1 MPVSVQKLLQY
12 KPNGKAVTMLTA
24 WDYMSAR
31 MVDEAGADIVLAGD
45 SMAMAALGHS
55 TTLPL
60 TLDEMLYHTRAVRR
74 GLSHALLVCDLPFLS
89 YQESKPQAIRNAG
102 RALKET
108 GAQAVKMEGGYPAMV
123 ETIHRVVEVGI
134 PVMGH
139 IGLTPQSIHQLGLKQ
154 QGREEEAQETLI
166 GEAIALEEAGVFA
179 IVLEHIPSDLA
190 RQISQKLTVPTI
202 GIGAGPDCDGQVL
215 ATADLWGLTDR
226 QPPFAKV
233 YVNLREAGI
242 KAAQEFCED
251 VRQHRFEV

>member
-12 KPNGKAVTMLTA
+12 KPQAKPIVMLTA

-31 MVDEAGADIVLAGD
+31 MVDQAGADIVLAGD

-74 GLSHALLVCDLPFLS
+74 GVEQALLVCDLPFLS
-89 YQESKPQAIRNAG
+89 YQESLAQAIRNAG
-102 RALKET
+102 RALKEA
-108 GAQAVKMEGGYPAMV
+108 GAQAVKLEGGYPAMV
-123 ETIHRVVEVGI
+123 ETITRLVEVGI

-139 IGLTPQSIHQLGLKQ
+139 IGLTPQSIHLLGLRQ
-154 QGREEEAQETLI
+154 QGREEMAQGRLI
-166 GEAIALEEAGVFA
+166 GEAIALQQAGVFA
-179 IVLEHIPSDLA
+179 IVLEHIPNDLA
-190 RQISQKLTVPTI
+190 KVISQKLSIPTI

-215 ATADLWGLTDR
+215 VSADLWGLN
-226 QPPFAKV
+226 QQPPPFAKV
-233 YVNLREAGI
+233 YVDLRTAAI
-242 KAAQEFCED
+242 QAAQAFCED